1 MTSLQ
6 LVSSVEYPSDYGLP
20 PLQSGGG
27 SNTGNGNSNI
37 SPLPRCYSSL
47 QPNLFPALYNS
58 SNGGGGGG
66 STLRNGNGN
75 HMLLPA
81 DEQYPT
87 LPSSFRSPY
96 IHTADSGPSAI
107 VYYPSK
113 G

>member
-1 MTSLQ
+1 
-6 LVSSVEYPSDYGLP
+6 
-20 PLQSGGG
+20 
-27 SNTGNGNSNI
+27 
-37 SPLPRCYSSL
+37 
-47 QPNLFPALYNS
+47 
-58 SNGGGGGG
+58 
-66 STLRNGNGN
+66 
-75 HMLLPA
+75 MLLPA